1 MSRITPIA
9 RILLGLAFV
18 VFAANYFV
26 PFLPSPGMPAPD
38 ALAFIIAFKGAGL
51 LTLIKAIELVAG
63 IALVANRLV
72 PLSLAL
78 LAPILVGI
86 VGYHAAYAP
95 EGLAVPGVLL
105 ALELVLAWS
114 YRSAFAPML
123 KVKVAPEAPA
133 PAEHPAL
140 AVAR

>member
-1 MSRITPIA
+1 MSRIVPIA
-9 RILLGLAFV
+9 RILLGLGFV

-38 ALAFIIAFKGAGL
+38 ALAFILAFKASGL
-51 LTLIKAIELVAG
+51 LALIKGIELVAG
-63 IALVANRLV
+63 LALLANRLV

-86 VGYHAAYAP
+86 LGFHAAFAP

-105 ALELVLAWS
+105 ALELVLAWA
-114 YRSAFAPML
+114 YRGAFAPML
-123 KVKVAPEAPA
+123 KVKVAPEAAA
-133 PAEHPAL
+133 PAERREL
-140 AVAR
+140 AIAR

>member
-1 MSRITPIA
+1 MTRITPIA

-26 PFLPSPGMPAPD
+26 PFLPSPGMPGPD
-38 ALAFIIAFKGAGL
+38 ALQFLIGFKGSGM
-51 LTLIKAIELVAG
+51 LTLIKVVELVAG
-63 IALVANRLV
+63 LALIANVLV

-86 VGYHAAYAP
+86 IGYHAAFAP
-95 EGLAVPGVLL
+95 EGLPVPGVLL

-114 YRSAFAPML
+114 YRTAFAPML
-123 KVKVAPEAPA
+123 KVKVAPAA
-133 PAEHPAL
+133 AASVEHGEL